1 MTAGKR
7 LCFCI
12 FVTVNRLPLVFFGIL
27 LFGAV
32 QAQTVSDTIRYLSY
46 NSLKFDYT
54 GGGKE
59 VHFRTVLSAYK
70 PDLFVMQELMDA
82 SGADR
87 FRDSVAELV
96 NPDYAMAE
104 FVEGYDTD
112 NGMFYDATQFTCVS
126 NTPIITE
133 LRNIS
138 QFHMQH
144 LASGTHFYVYV
155 VHLKASSGGE
165 NEAQRKR
172 EVDSLRA
179 YTALLPEN
187 AFYWV
192 SGDFNMYD
200 ENEDGYLALMDDAEP
215 GYFVDILADSL
226 STTWNNAANARFH
239 TQSTRLDAF
248 GGGSTGGM
256 DDRFDMILCSPSIL
270 TGDSLYIIP
279 ETMKPIGNDGMRYN
293 QTINDPVNAAVSE
306 ELADALYFA
315 SDHIPITA
323 SFVFQYETPEDTT
336 QDTTLIIADAH
347 LSPLNLYP
355 NPATSYI
362 IVDAPFI
369 PDGWVITD
377 MAGHTCA
384 QSLQS
389 PSASTFRLTLPD
401 YLPAGCYSLQCLNN
415 KRIAYATFIK
425 K

>member
-1 MTAGKR
+1 M
-7 LCFCI
+7 
-12 FVTVNRLPLVFFGIL
+12 TVNRLSTVIFSFLLVGTL
-27 LFGAV
+27 
-32 QAQTVSDTIRYLSY
+32 QSQTVTDTCRYLSY

-59 VHFRTVLSAYK
+59 IHFRTVLTAYK

-96 NPDYAMAE
+96 NPNYAMSE

-112 NGMFYDATQFTCVS
+112 NGMFYDATKYTCLS

-144 LASGTHFYVYV
+144 LASGTTFYVYS

-172 EVDSLRA
+172 EVDSLRK
-179 YTALLPEN
+179 YTAMLPED

-192 SGDFNMYD
+192 SGDFNMYGED
-200 ENEDGYLALMDDAEP
+200 EDGYIALTDDTEP
-215 GYFVDILADSL
+215 GYFVDILVDSL
-226 STTWNNAANARFH
+226 TTTWNNASNARFH

-256 DDRFDMILCSPSIL
+256 DDRFDMILCSESL
-270 TGDSLYIIP
+270 LSGDSLYLLP

-293 QTINDPVNAAVSE
+293 QTINEPTNAAVSE
-306 ELADALYFA
+306 ALADALYFA

-323 SFVFQYETPEDTT
+323 SFVFSYTLPEDTT
-336 QDTTLIIADAH
+336 QDTTLLITDPSLAA
-347 LSPLNLYP
+347 LTLFP
-355 NPATSYI
+355 NPATHYLE
-362 IVDAPFI
+362 VTAPFQTTQ
-369 PDGWVITD
+369 WMITD
-377 MAGHTCA
+377 VTGRMV
-384 QSLQS
+384 LQS
-389 PSASTFRLTLPD
+389 SQGQFTSPFVVTLPD
-401 YLPAGCYSLQCLNN
+401 TLSAGCYYLHCIHNGQL
-415 KRIAYATFIK
+415 AYATFIK